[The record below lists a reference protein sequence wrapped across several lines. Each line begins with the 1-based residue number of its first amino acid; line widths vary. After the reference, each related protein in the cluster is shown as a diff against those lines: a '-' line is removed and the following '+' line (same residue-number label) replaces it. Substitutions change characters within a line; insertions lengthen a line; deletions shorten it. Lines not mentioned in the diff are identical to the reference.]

1 MSRTLSPGSD
11 PADQAAWV
19 EGFLAGDALL
29 IIEDRRILRLLDEW
43 VRRIDDRAFVDAL
56 PSLRRAMGS
65 WSRASR
71 RALARRLAQGEQADT
86 TDSAGDDEELLAFA
100 ALKQYLSTRRVII
113 PTYAAADMPIVQV
126 RLVRSS

>member
-1 MSRTLSPGSD
+1 MTQLLNPTHAKSPFIKRC
-11 PADQAAWV
+11 V
-19 EGFLAGDALL
+19 

-86 TDSAGDDEELLAFA
+86 TDPAGDDEELLAFA
-100 ALKQYLSTRRVII
+100 APVLATVGTI
-113 PTYAAADMPIVQV
+113 PAHRQQGPA
-126 RLVRSS
+126 

>member
-65 WSRASR
+65 WSKASR

-86 TDSAGDDEELLAFA
+86 TDPAGDDEELLAFA
-100 ALKQYLSTRRVII
+100 APVLATVGTILGGGR
-113 PTYAAADMPIVQV
+113 
-126 RLVRSS
+126 

>member
-1 MSRTLSPGSD
+1 M
-11 PADQAAWV
+11 

-71 RALARRLAQGEQADT
+71 RALARRLAQGEEADT
-86 TDSAGDDEELLAFA
+86 TNPAGDNEELLAFA
-100 ALKQYLSTRRVII
+100 APVLATVGTILGGGR
-113 PTYAAADMPIVQV
+113 
-126 RLVRSS
+126 